1 MTTARM
7 ATASDGW
14 WAAAGGYVAELLSV
28 LAKEP
33 DKPVLHYRGSW
44 ITGGAHLR
52 SVTGIYRALQHAGVG
67 HGTVVGVLTASNSP
81 DILVVRHAAH
91 LLGAAVGH
99 LRTTNPGSSAAM
111 LAIDDQLDILRTT
124 GAAVLYADRDSTARA
139 AELAR
144 VSGIP
149 LIGPDSPGA
158 RETTPGPATP
168 VPWSP
173 EDLAA
178 VAFTS
183 GSTGRPKGI
192 RKSRRSWDSVVYGT
206 VDLGREAERIT
217 ALVGTPLSQT
227 VSQLA
232 DAALIAGG
240 RLVLLP
246 DFTPDDWAR
255 AVREHSVTR
264 TFMATSHLY
273 RLLDHFEERG
283 LRDPVA
289 AGLTSLRRLDYAG
302 SPAAPARLAEA
313 VRQFGP
319 VLHQQYGTSE
329 TARISFLAPEDH
341 TDPELTATVGRPF
354 AGVEIGLADL
364 ETGAALED
372 GQVGEVRVRSPH
384 VMDGYLDEALTAQVL
399 RDGWYHTGDIGYRDE
414 RGYLH
419 LLDRVADMAKIDG
432 VKVYPA
438 VVERELLTL
447 PGIAQAVVYGS
458 LGPDGIEHL
467 HAAVTLRPGA
477 TMSADVVRTYL
488 GTVLSPA
495 HAPEGLLVLDEIPL
509 NAAGKPDK
517 PRLRRDHASRV

>member
-1 MTTARM
+1 M
-7 ATASDGW
+7 ATARDEW

-33 DKPVLHYRGSW
+33 ERPVLHYRGSW
-44 ITGGAHLR
+44 TTGGAHLD
-52 SVTGIYRALQHAGVG
+52 SVTGIYRALNHAGVG
-67 HGTVVGVLTASNSP
+67 RGTVVGVLTASNSP
-81 DILVVRHAAH
+81 EILGVRHAAH

-99 LRTTNPGSSAAM
+99 LRTTNPGSSVVM
-111 LAIDDQLDILRTT
+111 LEIDDQLEILRTT
-124 GAAVLYADRDSTARA
+124 EAAVLYADRESTARA

-144 VSGIP
+144 VAGLP
-149 LIGPDSPGA
+149 LIGPVAPG
-158 RETTPGPATP
+158 RDPGPAEP

-206 VDLGREAERIT
+206 VDLGREAAQIT

-240 RLVLLP
+240 RLVLLEEFKP
-246 DFTPDDWAR
+246 DTWVD

-273 RLLDHFEERG
+273 RILDHFEELG
-283 LRDPVA
+283 DPVA
-289 AGLTSLRRLDYAG
+289 AELSSMRRLDYAG

-313 VRQFGP
+313 VKLFGP
-319 VLHQQYGTSE
+319 ILYQQYGTSE

-341 TDPELTATVGRPF
+341 TDPELSATVGRPF
-354 AGVEIGLADL
+354 SGVEIGISDL
-364 ETGAALED
+364 ETGAQLND

-384 VMDGYLDEALTAQVL
+384 VMDGYLDEVLTAQVL

-419 LLDRVADMAKIDG
+419 LLDRVADMVKIDG

-438 VVERELLTL
+438 AVEREMLTI

-458 LGPDGIEHL
+458 LGADGIEHL
-467 HAAVTLRPGA
+467 HAAITRRPGA
-477 TMSADVVRTYL
+477 SVSVDVVRTYL
-488 GTVLSPA
+488 STVLSPA
-495 HAPEGLLVLDEIPL
+495 HAPEQVLVLDEIPL

-517 PRLRRDHASRV
+517 PRLRRDHS